1 MIKIVTNATDITHC
15 RKEPQDDEVLRGSG
29 TDKHHRI
36 LQIPSTQVSAVM
48 NTLLA
53 YQSMKILV
61 PNKTWLY
68 HTLRPET
75 LNN

>member
-1 MIKIVTNATDITHC
+1 MIPLWNFNSKALDH
-15 RKEPQDDEVLRGSG
+15 EALRGSG

-36 LQIPSTQVSAVM
+36 LQTPSTQVSAVM

-61 PNKTWLY
+61 PNKT
-68 HTLRPET
+68 
-75 LNN
+75 